1 MRSRLTSVVAR
12 YGLALFILAAIIAVQ
27 SLLNAFSIKISF
39 TVPIIVGLVATA
51 WYAGLGPGFVLA
63 FLIATITAV
72 SERAN
77 LDETSIQWV
86 TRHASNFGL
95 MVFIALV
102 IAERR
107 QVTGQLTASEERARA
122 EQEAQ
127 FSRFFELGNVGM
139 AIVSPDRKFVELNRE
154 ICNLLGYSR
163 VELQALEW
171 TEVTHPDDRS
181 LDPEHFLSI
190 VRG

>member
-1 MRSRLTSVVAR
+1 MKSRVTSVIAR
-12 YGLALFILAAIIAVQ
+12 YGLALVILAAIIAVQ
-27 SLLNAFSIKISF
+27 TLLNAFSIKISF

-63 FLIATITAV
+63 FLIATISAV

-77 LDETSIQWV
+77 VDETVIQWV

-107 QVTGQLTASEERARA
+107 QVTGRLSASEERARA

-139 AIVSPDRKFVELNRE
+139 AIVSPDGKFVELNRE
-154 ICNLLGYSR
+154 ICDLLGYSR
-163 VELQALEW
+163 DELRAS
-171 TEVTHPDDRS
+171 PACR
-181 LDPEHFLSI
+181 
-190 VRG
+190 